1 MRSAQLTTS
10 PSGVDGAG
18 RDQLWLAMP
27 STVSRAQVERRERD
41 QRAPRRV
48 VEAPGHVG
56 VERVLA
62 GVAARAVAAVV
73 AERDRLGERDVQPQR
88 PGDGAC
94 DLGHLERMGQPG
106 ALMVLGEDEDLGL
119 AGQAAEGGGMEDPV
133 AVALEAGA
141 PLVGLL
147 ARAGVRRRPRR
158 GWRRARAAS
167 PRGPRVRRGRRATTG
182 SGRSV
187 AGAAGRRTDPG
198 VRVGVGQAHG
208 ARVARHRRCPA
219 DIAFRPHGAVGS
231 AHAMQSVAWQ

>member
-1 MRSAQLTTS
+1 
-10 PSGVDGAG
+10 
-18 RDQLWLAMP
+18 MP
-27 STVSRAQVERRERD
+27 STVCDAEVQRRERD
-41 QRAPRRV
+41 QRPPRRV
-48 VEAPGHVG
+48 VEAAGHVG

-62 GVAARAVAAVV
+62 GMATRAVAAVV

-94 DLGHLERMGQPG
+94 DLRHLERMGQPG

-119 AGQAAEGGGMEDPV
+119 AGQAAEGGGVEDAV

-147 ARAGVRRRPRR
+147 GARAFAGARGAGGSGREQRRLELLAF
-158 GWRRARAAS
+158 GAAAG
-167 PRGPRVRRGRRATTG
+167 RDGLGAFRGRRPG
-182 SGRSV
+182 G
-187 AGAAGRRTDPG
+187 RTDPG

-208 ARVARHRRCPA
+208 SGVARHRRCPA
-219 DIAFRPHGAVGS
+219 DIAFRPHGPVGS